1 MLAIKELPSLFI
13 QYDKQSQ
20 STHNDEPKIVT
31 RYDIKKCQI
40 DPVFIFA
47 RFGQQL
53 SISELKKNKWCTTRN
68 IFSR

>member
-47 RFGQQL
+47 RFGPTCQYQ
-53 SISELKKNKWCTTRN
+53 S
-68 IFSR
+68 